1 VNIVRRAQYFGDSS
15 EIQKFSDD
23 SFSDCHEKENSN
35 GKSGRFDDRSTRNE
49 DSRGGSPADRGDF
62 LDANGATDVAGD
74 AAIAKGTASRHLRS
88 QRDVQI
94 CQLQERLREISTK
107 PSSVANIRV
116 TDPFVSVP
124 VALVPLR
131 VEILL
136 QILLSMTNRTALPR
150 YRRRRCQP
158 F

>member
-1 VNIVRRAQYFGDSS
+1 MENPEGSTTVPRETKMTAEEAAPQIEETSS
-15 EIQKFSDD
+15 MQ
-23 SFSDCHEKENSN
+23 
-35 GKSGRFDDRSTRNE
+35 T
-49 DSRGGSPADRGDF
+49 
-62 LDANGATDVAGD
+62 V
-74 AAIAKGTASRHLRS
+74 
-88 QRDVQI
+88 
-94 CQLQERLREISTK
+94 LQTVLREMRQLRKEQRRGICGVNEMYRSVNCK
-107 PSSVANIRV
+107 RDYVRSPQNHSSVANIRV
-116 TDPFVSVP
+116 TDPFLSVP